1 MLQSDHNF
9 SIAFHV
15 RYLHEEKLLKDF
27 QELIRCTPAKF
38 LCAYAIKSLAIVTE
52 WISQLMSKTT
62 QMSSCISLSLSLSLS
77 LCLSVSLSLS
87 LSLCACV
94 RACVCVCVC
103 LRYFN
108 MAYHDMKIQ
117 FLHRNV
123 NKHHFCD
130 FRF

>member
-62 QMSSCISLSLSLSLS
+62 QMSLCISLSLSLSLS
-77 LCLSVSLSLS
+77 LSVSLFLS

-94 RACVCVCVC
+94 RARVCVC

-130 FRF
+130 FCA